1 MNLILDN
8 SIIIKWYLQF
18 PKEEYIDIALKL
30 KHLYDIGEINLY
42 SPAIL
47 NYEIGNVFSTAV
59 RSKKL
64 DISIAKENLNLFN
77 NYGIIFYD
85 LKEIYL
91 DILDISIKYNLSF
104 YDSSYVTLSQFLKYW
119 FITADKRLF
128 NNVKNEMTYVK
139 YISDFKIPIHPR
151 AYAR

>member
-1 MNLILDN
+1 MNVILDN
-8 SIIIKWYLQF
+8 SVIIKWYLQF
-18 PKEEYIDIALKL
+18 REEEHVDIALKL
-30 KHLYDIGEINLY
+30 KHLYDIGEINLH

-59 RSKKL
+59 RSNKL
-64 DISIAKENLNLFN
+64 DINVAKEFLNLFN
-77 NYGIIFYD
+77 SYGIIFYD

-104 YDSSYVTLSQFLKYW
+104 YDASYVTLSQFLKYD

-128 NNVKNEMTYVK
+128 NNTKNKITSVK
-139 YISDFKIPIHPR
+139 YISDFKME
-151 AYAR
+151 

>member
-8 SIIIKWYLQF
+8 SIIVKWYLQF
-18 PKEEYIDIALKL
+18 QKEEHLDIALKL
-30 KHLYDIGEINLY
+30 KHLYDTGQINLH

-59 RSKKL
+59 RLKKL
-64 DISIAKENLNLFN
+64 DVNVAKESLSLFN
-77 NYGIIFYD
+77 DYGIIFYD

-91 DILDISIKYNLSF
+91 DILNISIKYNLSF
-104 YDSSYVTLSQFLKYW
+104 YAASYVTLSQFLKYD

-128 NNVKNEMTYVK
+128 NNTKNKITSVK
-139 YISDFKIPIHPR
+139 YILDFKLE
-151 AYAR
+151 

>member
-18 PKEEYIDIALKL
+18 PKEEHVDIALKL
-30 KHLYDIGEINLY
+30 KHLYDIGQVNLH

-59 RSKKL
+59 RLKKL
-64 DISIAKENLNLFN
+64 DINVARESLNLFC

-91 DILDISIKYNLSF
+91 DILDISIKYSLSF
-104 YDSSYVTLSQFLKYW
+104 YDASYVTLSQFLKYD
-119 FITADKRLF
+119 FITADKKLF
-128 NNVKNEMTYVK
+128 NNTKNKITSVK
-139 YISDFKIPIHPR
+139 YILDFQMG
-151 AYAR
+151 